1 MRIAI
6 PVAEGRLAMH
16 FGHCEQFALID
27 VDEETGD
34 IGGSELVEAPQHE
47 PGLLPRWLAQR
58 GVGVVIAGGMGRRA
72 MGLFAESGIQVAVGA
87 PVESPE
93 ELARQF
99 LAGSLVTGD
108 NVCDH

>member
-6 PVAEGRLAMH
+6 PIAEGRLAMH
-16 FGHCEQFALID
+16 FGHCGQFALID
-27 VDEETGD
+27 VDEESGD
-34 IGGSELVEAPQHE
+34 LGRSELVEAPEHE

-72 MGLFAESGIQVAVGA
+72 MGLFAESGIRVAVGA
-87 PVESPE
+87 PAGSPE
-93 ELARQF
+93 DLAAAY
-99 LAGSLVTGD
+99 LAGTLETGE

>member
-1 MRIAI
+1 M
-6 PVAEGRLAMH
+6 
-16 FGHCEQFALID
+16 Q
-27 VDEETGD
+27 
-34 IGGSELVEAPQHE
+34 APEHE
-47 PGLLPRWLAQR
+47 PGLLPRWLAQK

-72 MGLFAESGIQVAVGA
+72 MGLFAESGIEVAVGA
-87 PVESPE
+87 PAEAPE